1 MEKLEEL
8 SFKLRSKNYER
19 IELSTIIAN
28 YTKKNLNNRLNSF
41 EMMKREHKQVMS
53 DLQILPLEISDSLNK
68 CKQLIEENES
78 YSYLHSL
85 ILRDLTQVKNNVHM
99 LRMEKRK
106 LWEEQIALQETCEE
120 VKRLFKEVQEKICD
134 PCAEYHQEEESL
146 DERLKNLLKQEELI
160 TQHRELAE
168 KMEHCFSVLEM
179 RSEPKSGG
187 ALRTM

>member
-1 MEKLEEL
+1 
-8 SFKLRSKNYER
+8 
-19 IELSTIIAN
+19 
-28 YTKKNLNNRLNSF
+28 
-41 EMMKREHKQVMS
+41 MMKREHKQVMS

-134 PCAEYHQEEESL
+134 PCAEYHQ
-146 DERLKNLLKQEELI
+146 
-160 TQHRELAE
+160 
-168 KMEHCFSVLEM
+168 V
-179 RSEPKSGG
+179 G
-187 ALRTM
+187 